1 VRQRGATTLGL
12 RNLGCGSSEK
22 EVMHM
27 AAKKKAAKKTA
38 AKKKPAAKKKK

>member
-1 VRQRGATTLGL
+1 MRQRDATTLGL

>member
-1 VRQRGATTLGL
+1 VRQHDATTLGL
-12 RNLGCGSSEK
+12 KDLGCGSSEK